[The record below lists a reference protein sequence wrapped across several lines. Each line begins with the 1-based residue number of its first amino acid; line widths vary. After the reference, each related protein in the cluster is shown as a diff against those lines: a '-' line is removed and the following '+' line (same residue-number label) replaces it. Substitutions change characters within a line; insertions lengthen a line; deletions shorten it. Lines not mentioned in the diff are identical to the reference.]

1 MSDALLDRLQVAV
14 DSLLEQKRELVER
27 CRQLEQERHQW
38 QEEKAALLVEVG
50 QALHRF
56 DGLDLEGL

>member
-14 DSLLEQKRELVER
+14 DRLLEQRGKLEER
-27 CRQLEQERHQW
+27 CRQLEQERQLW
-38 QEEKAALLVEVG
+38 QEEKAALLAEVE
-50 QALHRF
+50 QALQRF